1 MSSGQYLTYT
11 GPIISSLSCTGSE
24 SNWKDCTLGSVGSVN
39 CGYDK
44 AAVISCLNG
53 EGRALSCISVTQFLS
68 LDVVSYDVTVTTDPA
83 NGPFAI
89 GSTVSLYCQSN
100 PSFPSG
106 VTYTWRSAVPSSAI
120 RADNPQAYNASITI
134 GLNHPTIGHYYCE
147 VKNGASVIGVGK
159 IDIIVQS

>member
-1 MSSGQYLTYT
+1 M
-11 GPIISSLSCTGSE
+11 
-24 SNWKDCTLGSVGSVN
+24 
-39 CGYDK
+39 
-44 AAVISCLNG
+44 
-53 EGRALSCISVTQFLS
+53 SVTQFLS

-106 VTYTWRSAVPSSAI
+106 VTYTWRAAVPSSAI

-134 GLNHPTIGHYYCE
+134 GLNHSTIGHYYCE

-159 IDIIVQS
+159 TNVIVQS